1 MSAHPGPRSVVRAP
15 ARAISRTGGGG
26 ASLPGVAEILMG
38 VTGGIAAY
46 KSLDVLRILQ
56 RHGHGVS
63 VVMTHTAERF
73 VGSASFAA
81 LSGREVG
88 THLFG
93 DSEQPG
99 YHHLDVNDGKDLMLV
114 APASANTISQM
125 ASGAASSLL
134 TSCYLAFRG
143 PVVVAPA
150 MNTSMWLHPAT
161 ARNIDMLRA
170 DGVHLVDP
178 ESGLL
183 ADGAVGPG
191 RLAEPMAIV
200 DAVEA
205 VLAGG
210 SGRRDLAGKTVLIS
224 AGGTREPI
232 DAVRYVGNRSSG
244 RMGWALA
251 AAARDR
257 GADVV
262 MVQANVDLPREPG
275 IRYVDAPTAAAM
287 RDACRAEFPG
297 CDMLIMCAAVADYRP
312 VDAASAKLDKSKAD
326 ALTVQMERTTDILAE
341 LSALRDDQ
349 VLVGFAAEHGPEG
362 LERARGKRQRKSVD
376 IMVHNDAAVEGA
388 AFEGADNIIT
398 IIGPGEGEHSLPRMS
413 KRECAERILDAA
425 TPLVEA
431 LPARS

>member
-1 MSAHPGPRSVVRAP
+1 M
-15 ARAISRTGGGG
+15 
-26 ASLPGVAEILMG
+26 AEILLG

-56 RHGHGVS
+56 RQGHGVS

-93 DSEQPG
+93 DADQPG

-150 MNTSMWLHPAT
+150 MNTSMWMHPAT
-161 ARNIDMLRA
+161 ARNIEALRR
-170 DGVHLVDP
+170 DGAHIIEP

-191 RLAEPMAIV
+191 RLAEPAAIV
-200 DAVEA
+200 AAVEA
-205 VLAGG
+205 ALGAPAGA
-210 SGRRDLAGKTVLIS
+210 RDMQGLSVLIS

-257 GADVV
+257 GAAVTV
-262 MVQANVDLPREPG
+262 VQANVDLPREAG

-287 RDACRAEFPG
+287 RDACRAEFPA
-297 CDMLIMCAAVADYRP
+297 CDVLIMCAAVADYRP
-312 VDAASAKLDKSKAD
+312 VAAADGKLDKSRTD
-326 ALTVQMERTTDILAE
+326 AITVEMERTTDILAE
-341 LSALRDDQ
+341 LSALRGDQ

-362 LERARGKRQRKSVD
+362 LDRARAKRVRKAVD
-376 IMVHNDAAVEGA
+376 IVVHNDAAIPGA
-388 AFEGADNIIT
+388 AFEGPENVIT
-398 IIGPGEGEHSLPRMS
+398 IIGPGEDEASLPRMT

-425 TPLVEA
+425 RPLVGA
-431 LPARS
+431 GPVGAS

>member
-1 MSAHPGPRSVVRAP
+1 M
-15 ARAISRTGGGG
+15 
-26 ASLPGVAEILMG
+26 AEILLG

-56 RHGHGVS
+56 RQGHGVS

-73 VGSASFAA
+73 VGSASFAS

-93 DSEQPG
+93 DSDQPG

-161 ARNIDMLRA
+161 ARNMETLRR
-170 DGVHLVDP
+170 DGAHIIDP

-191 RLAEPMAIV
+191 RLAEPAAIV
-200 DAVEA
+200 AAVEA
-205 VLAGG
+205 ALGAPAGA
-210 SGRRDLAGKTVLIS
+210 RDMEGLSVLIS

-257 GADVV
+257 GAAVTV
-262 MVQANVDLPREPG
+262 VQANVDLPREAG

-287 RDACRAEFPG
+287 RDACRAEFPA
-297 CDMLIMCAAVADYRP
+297 CDVLIMCAAVADYRP
-312 VDAASAKLDKSKAD
+312 VAAADGKLDKSRAD
-326 ALTVQMERTTDILAE
+326 AITVEMERTTDILAE
-341 LSALRDDQ
+341 LSALRGDQ

-362 LERARGKRQRKSVD
+362 LDRARAKRVRKAVD
-376 IMVHNDAAVEGA
+376 IVVHNDAAIPGA
-388 AFEGADNIIT
+388 AFEGPENVIT
-398 IIGPGEGEHSLPRMS
+398 IIGPGEDEASLPRMT
-413 KRECAERILDAA
+413 KRECAERILNAA
-425 TPLVEA
+425 RPLVGA
-431 LPARS
+431 GPVGAS

>member
-1 MSAHPGPRSVVRAP
+1 M
-15 ARAISRTGGGG
+15 
-26 ASLPGVAEILMG
+26 AEILLG

-56 RHGHGVS
+56 RQGHGVS

-93 DSEQPG
+93 DADQPG

-150 MNTSMWLHPAT
+150 MNTSMWMHPAT
-161 ARNIDMLRA
+161 ARNIEALRR
-170 DGVHLVDP
+170 DGAHIIEP

-191 RLAEPMAIV
+191 RLAEPAAIV
-200 DAVEA
+200 AAVEA
-205 VLAGG
+205 ALGAPAGA
-210 SGRRDLAGKTVLIS
+210 RDMEGLSVLIS

-257 GADVV
+257 GAAVTV
-262 MVQANVDLPREPG
+262 VQANVDLPREAG

-287 RDACRAEFPG
+287 RDACRAEFPA
-297 CDMLIMCAAVADYRP
+297 CDVLIMCAAVADYRP
-312 VDAASAKLDKSKAD
+312 VAAADGKLDKSRAD
-326 ALTVQMERTTDILAE
+326 AITVEMERTTDILAE
-341 LSALRDDQ
+341 LSALRADQ

-362 LERARGKRQRKSVD
+362 LDRARGKRVRKAVD
-376 IMVHNDAAVEGA
+376 IVVHNDAAVPGA
-388 AFEGADNIIT
+388 AFEGPENIIT
-398 IIGPGEGEHSLPRMS
+398 IIGPGDAEVSLPRMV

-425 TPLVEA
+425 RPLVGA
-431 LPARS
+431 GPVGAS

>member
-1 MSAHPGPRSVVRAP
+1 
-15 ARAISRTGGGG
+15 
-26 ASLPGVAEILMG
+26 VAEILMG

-56 RHGHGVS
+56 RQGHGVS

-99 YHHLDVNDGKDLMLV
+99 YHHLDVNGGKDLMLV

-125 ASGAASSLL
+125 ASGSATSLL

-161 ARNIDMLRA
+161 ARNIETLRA

-191 RLAEPMAIV
+191 RLAEPMTIV
-200 DAVEA
+200 EAVEA

-210 SGRRDLAGKTVLIS
+210 TAARDLVGKTVLIS

-262 MVQANVDLPREPG
+262 VVQANVDLPREPG

-287 RDACRAEFPG
+287 RDACRAEFPA

-312 VDAASAKLDKSKAD
+312 IDAASGKLDKSKSD

-341 LSALRDDQ
+341 LSALREDQ

-376 IMVHNDAAVEGA
+376 IVVHNDAAVEGA

-398 IIGPGEGEHSLPRMS
+398 IIGPGESEQALPRMS
-413 KRECAERILDAA
+413 KRQCAERILDSA

-431 LPARS
+431 LPSRT

>member
-1 MSAHPGPRSVVRAP
+1 M
-15 ARAISRTGGGG
+15 
-26 ASLPGVAEILMG
+26 AEILLG

-56 RHGHGVS
+56 RQGHGVS

-93 DSEQPG
+93 DADQPG

-161 ARNIDMLRA
+161 ARNIATLRG
-170 DGVHLVDP
+170 DGAHIIEP

-183 ADGAVGPG
+183 ADGAVVPG
-191 RLAEPMAIV
+191 RLAEPAAIAA
-200 DAVEA
+200 AVEA
-205 VLAGG
+205 ALGAEAGA
-210 SGRRDLAGKTVLIS
+210 RDMEGLSVLIS

-257 GADVV
+257 GAEVTV
-262 MVQANVDLPREPG
+262 VQANVDLPREAG

-287 RDACRAEFPG
+287 RDACRAEFPA
-297 CDMLIMCAAVADYRP
+297 CDVLIMCAAVADYRP
-312 VDAASAKLDKSKAD
+312 VAAADGKLDKSRAD
-326 ALTVQMERTTDILAE
+326 AITVEMERTTDILAE
-341 LSALRDDQ
+341 LSALRADQ

-362 LERARGKRQRKSVD
+362 LDRARGKRVRKAVD
-376 IMVHNDAAVEGA
+376 IVVHNDAAVPGA
-388 AFEGADNIIT
+388 AFEGPENIIT
-398 IIGPGEGEHSLPRMS
+398 IIGPGDAEVSLPRMA

-425 TPLVEA
+425 RPLVGA
-431 LPARS
+431 GPVGAS

>member
-1 MSAHPGPRSVVRAP
+1 M
-15 ARAISRTGGGG
+15 
-26 ASLPGVAEILMG
+26 AEILLG

-56 RHGHGVS
+56 RQGHGVS

-93 DSEQPG
+93 DADQPG

-161 ARNIDMLRA
+161 ARNMETLRR
-170 DGVHLVDP
+170 DGAHIIDP

-191 RLAEPMAIV
+191 RLAEPAAIV
-200 DAVEA
+200 AAVEA
-205 VLAGG
+205 ALGAPAGA
-210 SGRRDLAGKTVLIS
+210 RDMEGLSVLIS

-257 GADVV
+257 GAEVTV
-262 MVQANVDLPREPG
+262 VQANVDLPREAG
-275 IRYVDAPTAAAM
+275 IRYVDAPTAAAL
-287 RDACRAEFPG
+287 RDACRAEFPA
-297 CDMLIMCAAVADYRP
+297 CDVLIMCAAVADYRP
-312 VDAASAKLDKSKAD
+312 VAAADGKLDKSRAD
-326 ALTVQMERTTDILAE
+326 AITVEMERTTDILAE
-341 LSALRDDQ
+341 LSALRGDQ

-362 LERARGKRQRKSVD
+362 LDRARAKRVRKAVD
-376 IMVHNDAAVEGA
+376 IVVHNDAAIPGA
-388 AFEGADNIIT
+388 AFEGPENVIT
-398 IIGPGEGEHSLPRMS
+398 IIGPGEDEASLPRMT

-425 TPLVEA
+425 RPLVGA
-431 LPARS
+431 GPVGAS

>member
-1 MSAHPGPRSVVRAP
+1 M
-15 ARAISRTGGGG
+15 
-26 ASLPGVAEILMG
+26 AEILLG

-56 RHGHGVS
+56 RQGHGVS

-73 VGSASFAA
+73 VGSASFAS

-93 DSEQPG
+93 DSDQPG

-161 ARNIDMLRA
+161 ARNMETLRR
-170 DGVHLVDP
+170 DGAHIIDP

-191 RLAEPMAIV
+191 RLAEPAAIV
-200 DAVEA
+200 AAVEA
-205 VLAGG
+205 ALGAPAGA
-210 SGRRDLAGKTVLIS
+210 RDMEGLSVLIS

-257 GADVV
+257 GAAVTV
-262 MVQANVDLPREPG
+262 VQANVDLPREAG

-287 RDACRAEFPG
+287 RDACRAEFPA
-297 CDMLIMCAAVADYRP
+297 CDVLIMCAAVADYRP
-312 VDAASAKLDKSKAD
+312 VAAADGKLDKSRAD
-326 ALTVQMERTTDILAE
+326 AITVEMERTTDILAE
-341 LSALRDDQ
+341 LSALRGDQ

-362 LERARGKRQRKSVD
+362 LDRARAKRVRKAVD
-376 IMVHNDAAVEGA
+376 IVVHNDAAIPGA
-388 AFEGADNIIT
+388 AFEGPENVIT
-398 IIGPGEGEHSLPRMS
+398 IIGPGEDEASLPRMT

-425 TPLVEA
+425 RPLVGA
-431 LPARS
+431 GPVGAS

>member
-1 MSAHPGPRSVVRAP
+1 M
-15 ARAISRTGGGG
+15 
-26 ASLPGVAEILMG
+26 AEILLG

-56 RHGHGVS
+56 RQGHGVS

-93 DSEQPG
+93 DADQPG

-161 ARNIDMLRA
+161 ARNIATLRG
-170 DGVHLVDP
+170 DGAHIIEP

-191 RLAEPMAIV
+191 RLAEPAAIV
-200 DAVEA
+200 AAVEA
-205 VLAGG
+205 ALGAPAGA
-210 SGRRDLAGKTVLIS
+210 RDMQGLSVLIS

-257 GADVV
+257 GAAVTV
-262 MVQANVDLPREPG
+262 VQANVDLPREAG

-287 RDACRAEFPG
+287 RDACRAEFPA
-297 CDMLIMCAAVADYRP
+297 CDVLIMCAAVADYRP
-312 VDAASAKLDKSKAD
+312 VAAADGKLDKSRTD
-326 ALTVQMERTTDILAE
+326 AITVEMERTTDILAE
-341 LSALRDDQ
+341 LSALRGDQ

-362 LERARGKRQRKSVD
+362 LDRARAKRVRKAVD
-376 IMVHNDAAVEGA
+376 IVVHNDAAIPGA
-388 AFEGADNIIT
+388 AFEGPENVIT
-398 IIGPGEGEHSLPRMS
+398 IIGPGEDEASLPRMT

-425 TPLVEA
+425 RPLVGA
-431 LPARS
+431 GPVGAS

>member
-1 MSAHPGPRSVVRAP
+1 M
-15 ARAISRTGGGG
+15 
-26 ASLPGVAEILMG
+26 AEILLG

-56 RHGHGVS
+56 RQGHGVS

-93 DSEQPG
+93 DSDQPG

-150 MNTSMWLHPAT
+150 MNTSMWMHPAT
-161 ARNIDMLRA
+161 ARNIETLRR
-170 DGVHLVDP
+170 DGAHIIDP

-191 RLAEPMAIV
+191 RLAEPAAIV
-200 DAVEA
+200 AAVEA
-205 VLAGG
+205 ALGAPAGA
-210 SGRRDLAGKTVLIS
+210 RDMEGLSVLIS

-257 GADVV
+257 GAEVTV
-262 MVQANVDLPREPG
+262 VQANVDLPREAG

-287 RDACRAEFPG
+287 RDACRAEFPA
-297 CDMLIMCAAVADYRP
+297 CDVLIMCAAVADYRP
-312 VDAASAKLDKSKAD
+312 VAAADGKLDKSRAD
-326 ALTVQMERTTDILAE
+326 AITVEMERTTDILAE
-341 LSALRDDQ
+341 LSALRGDQ

-362 LERARGKRQRKSVD
+362 LDRARAKRVRKAVD
-376 IMVHNDAAVEGA
+376 IVVHNDAAVPGA
-388 AFEGADNIIT
+388 AFEGPENVIT
-398 IIGPGEGEHSLPRMS
+398 IIGPGEDEASLPRMT

-425 TPLVEA
+425 RPLVGA
-431 LPARS
+431 GPVGTS

>member
-1 MSAHPGPRSVVRAP
+1 
-15 ARAISRTGGGG
+15 
-26 ASLPGVAEILMG
+26 MG

-46 KSLDVLRILQ
+46 KSLDVLRMLQ
-56 RHGHGVS
+56 RQGHGVS

-81 LSGREVG
+81 LSQREVG
-88 THLFG
+88 TSMFG
-93 DSEQPG
+93 DADQPG

-114 APASANTISQM
+114 APASANTIAQM
-125 ASGAASSLL
+125 ASGMASNLL

-161 ARNIDMLRA
+161 QANIDRLRA
-170 DGVHLVDP
+170 FGAHIVEP

-191 RLAEPMAIV
+191 RLAEPSVIV
-200 DAVEA
+200 NAVES
-205 VLAGG
+205 VLAGRADG
-210 SGRRDLAGKTVLIS
+210 DLAGCRVLIS

-262 MVQANVDLPREPG
+262 VVQANVDLPREPG
-275 IRYVDAPTAAAM
+275 IRYVDAPTAAEM
-287 RDACRAEFPG
+287 RDACVGEFA
-297 CDMLIMCAAVADYRP
+297 DADVLIMCAAVADYRP
-312 VDAASAKLDKSKAD
+312 VDRREGKLDKSAAD
-326 ALTVQMERTTDILAE
+326 ALTVEMERTTDILAE
-341 LSALRDDQ
+341 LSSMRDDQ
-349 VLVGFAAEHGPEG
+349 VLIGFAAEHGPEG
-362 LERARGKRQRKSVD
+362 LERARGKRTRKAVD
-376 IMVHNDAAVEGA
+376 IVVHNDAAVPGA
-388 AFEGADNIIT
+388 AFEGDENIIT
-398 IIGPGEGEHSLPRMS
+398 IIGPGDAEQAMPRMS
-413 KRECAERILDAA
+413 KRRCAEAIIDAA
-425 TPLVEA
+425 LPLVGGGRPVTA
-431 LPARS
+431 

>member
-1 MSAHPGPRSVVRAP
+1 M
-15 ARAISRTGGGG
+15 
-26 ASLPGVAEILMG
+26 AEILMG

-88 THLFG
+88 TALFG
-93 DSEQPG
+93 DAEQPG
-99 YHHLDVNDGKDLMLV
+99 YHHLEMNDGMDLMLV

-125 ASGAASSLL
+125 ATGAASSLL

-161 ARNIDMLRA
+161 ARNIETLRG
-170 DGVHLVDP
+170 DGVHMVDP

-191 RLAEPMAIV
+191 RLADPSAIV
-200 DAVEA
+200 AAVEA
-205 VLAGG
+205 VLG
-210 SGRRDLAGKTVLIS
+210 SASSRRDLAGKSVLIS

-262 MVQANVDLPREPG
+262 VVQANVDLPREGG
-275 IRYVDAPTAAAM
+275 IRYVDAPTAEAM
-287 RDACRAEFPG
+287 RNACRAEFPS

-312 VDAASAKLDKSKAD
+312 VAAADGKLDKSKAD
-326 ALTVQMERTTDILAE
+326 ALTVEMERTTDILAE
-341 LSALRDDQ
+341 LSSMRDDQ
-349 VLVGFAAEHGPEG
+349 VLVGFAAEHGPAG
-362 LERARGKRQRKSVD
+362 LERARGKRARKAVD
-376 IMVHNDAAVEGA
+376 IVVHNDAAVEGA
-388 AFEGADNIIT
+388 AFEGPENIIT
-398 IIGPGEGEHSLPRMS
+398 IIGPGDAEAALPRMT

-425 TPLVEA
+425 MPLVR
-431 LPARS
+431 ARPITA

>member
-1 MSAHPGPRSVVRAP
+1 M
-15 ARAISRTGGGG
+15 
-26 ASLPGVAEILMG
+26 AEILLG

-56 RHGHGVS
+56 RQGHGVS

-93 DSEQPG
+93 DADQPG

-150 MNTSMWLHPAT
+150 MNTSMWMHPAT
-161 ARNIDMLRA
+161 ARNIETLRR
-170 DGVHLVDP
+170 DGAHIIDP

-191 RLAEPMAIV
+191 RLAEPAAIV
-200 DAVEA
+200 AAVEA
-205 VLAGG
+205 ALGAPAGA
-210 SGRRDLAGKTVLIS
+210 RDMEGLSVLIS

-257 GADVV
+257 GAAVTV
-262 MVQANVDLPREPG
+262 VQANVDLPREAG
-275 IRYVDAPTAAAM
+275 IRYVDAPTAAAL
-287 RDACRAEFPG
+287 RDACRAEFPA
-297 CDMLIMCAAVADYRP
+297 CDVLIMCAAVADYRP
-312 VDAASAKLDKSKAD
+312 VAAADGKLDKSRAD
-326 ALTVQMERTTDILAE
+326 AITVEMERTTDILAE
-341 LSALRDDQ
+341 LSALRGDQ

-362 LERARGKRQRKSVD
+362 LDRARAKRVRKAVD
-376 IMVHNDAAVEGA
+376 IVVHNDAAIPGA
-388 AFEGADNIIT
+388 AFEGPENVIT
-398 IIGPGEGEHSLPRMS
+398 IIGPGEDEASLPRMT

-425 TPLVEA
+425 RPLVGA
-431 LPARS
+431 GPVGAS

>member
-1 MSAHPGPRSVVRAP
+1 
-15 ARAISRTGGGG
+15 
-26 ASLPGVAEILMG
+26 
-38 VTGGIAAY
+38 
-46 KSLDVLRILQ
+46 VLRILQ
-56 RHGHGVS
+56 RQGHGVS

-93 DSEQPG
+93 DADQPG

-161 ARNIDMLRA
+161 ARNIATLRG
-170 DGVHLVDP
+170 DGAHIIEP

-191 RLAEPMAIV
+191 RLAEPAAIAA
-200 DAVEA
+200 AVEA
-205 VLAGG
+205 ALGAEAGA
-210 SGRRDLAGKTVLIS
+210 RDMEGLSVLIS

-257 GADVV
+257 GAEVTV
-262 MVQANVDLPREPG
+262 VQANVDLPREAG

-287 RDACRAEFPG
+287 RDACRAEFPA
-297 CDMLIMCAAVADYRP
+297 CDVLIMCAAVADYRP
-312 VDAASAKLDKSKAD
+312 VAAADGKLDKSRAD
-326 ALTVQMERTTDILAE
+326 AITVEMERTTDILAE
-341 LSALRDDQ
+341 LSALRADQ

-362 LERARGKRQRKSVD
+362 LDRARGKRVRKAVD
-376 IMVHNDAAVEGA
+376 IVVHNDAAVPGA
-388 AFEGADNIIT
+388 AFEGPENIIT
-398 IIGPGEGEHSLPRMS
+398 IIGPGDAEVSLPRMA

-425 TPLVEA
+425 RPLVGA
-431 LPARS
+431 GPVGAS

>member
-1 MSAHPGPRSVVRAP
+1 M
-15 ARAISRTGGGG
+15 
-26 ASLPGVAEILMG
+26 AEILLG

-56 RHGHGVS
+56 RQGHGVS

-93 DSEQPG
+93 DADQPG

-150 MNTSMWLHPAT
+150 MNTSMWMHPAT
-161 ARNIDMLRA
+161 ARNIEALRR
-170 DGVHLVDP
+170 DGAHIIEP

-191 RLAEPMAIV
+191 RLAEPAAIV
-200 DAVEA
+200 AAVEA
-205 VLAGG
+205 ALGAPAGA
-210 SGRRDLAGKTVLIS
+210 RDMEGLSVLIS

-257 GADVV
+257 GAAVTV
-262 MVQANVDLPREPG
+262 VQANVDLAREAG
-275 IRYVDAPTAAAM
+275 IRYVDAPTAAAL
-287 RDACRAEFPG
+287 RDACRAEFPA
-297 CDMLIMCAAVADYRP
+297 CDVLIMCAAVADYRP
-312 VDAASAKLDKSKAD
+312 VAAADGKLDKSRTD
-326 ALTVQMERTTDILAE
+326 AITVEMERTTDILAE
-341 LSALRDDQ
+341 LSALRGDQ

-362 LERARGKRQRKSVD
+362 LDRARAKRVRKAVD
-376 IMVHNDAAVEGA
+376 IVVHNDAAIPGA
-388 AFEGADNIIT
+388 AFEGPENVIT
-398 IIGPGEGEHSLPRMS
+398 IIGPGEDEASLPRMT

-425 TPLVEA
+425 RPLVGA
-431 LPARS
+431 GPVGAS

>member
-1 MSAHPGPRSVVRAP
+1 M
-15 ARAISRTGGGG
+15 
-26 ASLPGVAEILMG
+26 AEILLG

-56 RHGHGVS
+56 RQGHGVS

-93 DSEQPG
+93 DSDQPG

-150 MNTSMWLHPAT
+150 MNTSMWMHPAT
-161 ARNIDMLRA
+161 ARNIETLRR
-170 DGVHLVDP
+170 DGAHIIDP

-191 RLAEPMAIV
+191 RLAEPAAIV
-200 DAVEA
+200 AAVEA
-205 VLAGG
+205 ALGAPAGA
-210 SGRRDLAGKTVLIS
+210 RDMEGLSVLIS

-257 GADVV
+257 GAAVTV
-262 MVQANVDLPREPG
+262 VQANVDLPREAG
-275 IRYVDAPTAAAM
+275 IRYVDAPTAAAL
-287 RDACRAEFPG
+287 RDACRAEFPA
-297 CDMLIMCAAVADYRP
+297 CDVLIMCAAVADYRP
-312 VDAASAKLDKSKAD
+312 VAAADGKLDKSRAD
-326 ALTVQMERTTDILAE
+326 AITVEMERTTDILAE
-341 LSALRDDQ
+341 LSALRGDQ

-362 LERARGKRQRKSVD
+362 LDRARAKRVRKAVD
-376 IMVHNDAAVEGA
+376 IVVHNDAAIPGA
-388 AFEGADNIIT
+388 AFEGPENVIT
-398 IIGPGEGEHSLPRMS
+398 IIGPGEDEASLPRMT

-425 TPLVEA
+425 RPLV
-431 LPARS
+431 

>member
-1 MSAHPGPRSVVRAP
+1 
-15 ARAISRTGGGG
+15 
-26 ASLPGVAEILMG
+26 VAEILMG

-93 DSEQPG
+93 DAEQPG

-125 ASGAASSLL
+125 AGGAASSLL

-161 ARNIDMLRA
+161 ARNIDRLRA

-191 RLAEPMAIV
+191 RLAEPSAIV
-200 DAVEA
+200 AAVEA
-205 VLAGG
+205 VLAR
-210 SGRRDLAGKTVLIS
+210 SAPAHDLAGVRVLVS

-257 GADVV
+257 GAEVV
-262 MVQANVDLPREPG
+262 VVQANVDLPREPG

-287 RDACRAEFPG
+287 RDACRDEFPE

-312 VDAASAKLDKSKAD
+312 VDAASGKLDKSRAD
-326 ALTVQMERTTDILAE
+326 SLTVQMERTTDILAE
-341 LSALRDDQ
+341 LAALRAEQ

-362 LERARGKRQRKSVD
+362 LERARGKRTRKAVD
-376 IMVHNDAAVEGA
+376 IVVHNDAAVDGA
-388 AFEGADNIIT
+388 AFEGPDNIVT
-398 IIGPGEGEHSLPRMS
+398 IIGPGDAEEALPRMA
-413 KRECAERILDAA
+413 KRQCADRILDAA
-425 TPLVEA
+425 RPLVRA
-431 LPARS
+431 GHITA

>member
-1 MSAHPGPRSVVRAP
+1 
-15 ARAISRTGGGG
+15 
-26 ASLPGVAEILMG
+26 MG

-93 DSEQPG
+93 DAEQPG

-125 ASGAASSLL
+125 AGGAASSLL

-161 ARNIDMLRA
+161 ARNIDRLRA

-191 RLAEPMAIV
+191 RLAEPSAIV
-200 DAVEA
+200 AAVEA
-205 VLAGG
+205 VLAR
-210 SGRRDLAGKTVLIS
+210 SAPAHDLAGVRVLVS

-244 RMGWALA
+244 RMS
-251 AAARDR
+251 RFS
-257 GADVV
+257 
-262 MVQANVDLPREPG
+262 E
-275 IRYVDAPTAAAM
+275 T
-287 RDACRAEFPG
+287 
-297 CDMLIMCAAVADYRP
+297 
-312 VDAASAKLDKSKAD
+312 SAWYYCNTSIIQTLVSKLSS
-326 ALTVQMERTTDILAE
+326 I
-341 LSALRDDQ
+341 
-349 VLVGFAAEHGPEG
+349 
-362 LERARGKRQRKSVD
+362 
-376 IMVHNDAAVEGA
+376 
-388 AFEGADNIIT
+388 
-398 IIGPGEGEHSLPRMS
+398 
-413 KRECAERILDAA
+413 
-425 TPLVEA
+425 
-431 LPARS
+431 

>member
-1 MSAHPGPRSVVRAP
+1 M
-15 ARAISRTGGGG
+15 
-26 ASLPGVAEILMG
+26 AEILLG

-56 RHGHGVS
+56 RQGHGVS

-93 DSEQPG
+93 DADQPG

-150 MNTSMWLHPAT
+150 MNTSMWMHPAT
-161 ARNIDMLRA
+161 ARNIEALRR
-170 DGVHLVDP
+170 DGAHIIEP

-191 RLAEPMAIV
+191 RLAEPAAIV
-200 DAVEA
+200 AAVEA
-205 VLAGG
+205 ALGAPAGA
-210 SGRRDLAGKTVLIS
+210 RDMQGLSVLIS

-257 GADVV
+257 GAAVTV
-262 MVQANVDLPREPG
+262 VQANVDLPREAG
-275 IRYVDAPTAAAM
+275 IRYVDAPTAAAL
-287 RDACRAEFPG
+287 RDACRAEFPA
-297 CDMLIMCAAVADYRP
+297 CDVLIMCAAVADYRP
-312 VDAASAKLDKSKAD
+312 VAAADGKLDKSRTD
-326 ALTVQMERTTDILAE
+326 AITVEMERTTDILAE
-341 LSALRDDQ
+341 LSALRGDQ

-362 LERARGKRQRKSVD
+362 LDRARAKRVRKAVD
-376 IMVHNDAAVEGA
+376 IVVHNDAAVPGA
-388 AFEGADNIIT
+388 AFEGPENVIT
-398 IIGPGEGEHSLPRMS
+398 IIGPGEDEASLPRMT

-425 TPLVEA
+425 RPLVGA
-431 LPARS
+431 GPVGAS

>member
-1 MSAHPGPRSVVRAP
+1 M
-15 ARAISRTGGGG
+15 
-26 ASLPGVAEILMG
+26 AEILLG

-56 RHGHGVS
+56 RQGHGVS

-93 DSEQPG
+93 DADQPG

-161 ARNIDMLRA
+161 ARNIATLRG
-170 DGVHLVDP
+170 DGAHIIEP

-191 RLAEPMAIV
+191 RLAEPAAIAA
-200 DAVEA
+200 AVEA
-205 VLAGG
+205 ALGAEAGA
-210 SGRRDLAGKTVLIS
+210 RDMEGLSVLIS

-257 GADVV
+257 GAEVTV
-262 MVQANVDLPREPG
+262 VQANVDLPREAG

-287 RDACRAEFPG
+287 RDACRAEFPA
-297 CDMLIMCAAVADYRP
+297 CDVLIMCAAVADYRP
-312 VDAASAKLDKSKAD
+312 VAAADGKLDKSRAD
-326 ALTVQMERTTDILAE
+326 AITVEMERTTDILAE
-341 LSALRDDQ
+341 LSALRADQ

-362 LERARGKRQRKSVD
+362 LDRARGKRVRKAVD
-376 IMVHNDAAVEGA
+376 IVVHNDAAVPGA
-388 AFEGADNIIT
+388 AFEGPENIIT
-398 IIGPGEGEHSLPRMS
+398 IIGPGDAEVSLPRMV

-425 TPLVEA
+425 RPLVGA
-431 LPARS
+431 GPVGAS

>member
-1 MSAHPGPRSVVRAP
+1 M
-15 ARAISRTGGGG
+15 
-26 ASLPGVAEILMG
+26 AEILLG

-56 RHGHGVS
+56 RQGHGVS

-88 THLFG
+88 TRLFG
-93 DSEQPG
+93 DADQPG

-150 MNTSMWLHPAT
+150 MNTSMWMHPAT
-161 ARNIDMLRA
+161 ARNIEALRR
-170 DGVHLVDP
+170 DGAHIIEP

-191 RLAEPMAIV
+191 RLAEPAAIV
-200 DAVEA
+200 AAVEA
-205 VLAGG
+205 ALHAPAGA
-210 SGRRDLAGKTVLIS
+210 RDMEGLSVLIS

-257 GADVV
+257 GAAVTV
-262 MVQANVDLPREPG
+262 VQANVDLPREAG

-287 RDACRAEFPG
+287 RDACRAEFPA
-297 CDMLIMCAAVADYRP
+297 CDVLIMCAAVADYRP
-312 VDAASAKLDKSKAD
+312 VAAADGKLDKSRAD
-326 ALTVQMERTTDILAE
+326 AITVEMERTTDILAE
-341 LSALRDDQ
+341 LSALRGDQ

-362 LERARGKRQRKSVD
+362 LDRARAKRVRKAVD
-376 IMVHNDAAVEGA
+376 IVVHNDAAIPGA
-388 AFEGADNIIT
+388 AFEGPENVIT
-398 IIGPGEGEHSLPRMS
+398 IIGPGEDEASLPRMT

-425 TPLVEA
+425 RPLVGA
-431 LPARS
+431 GPVGAS

>member
-1 MSAHPGPRSVVRAP
+1 M
-15 ARAISRTGGGG
+15 
-26 ASLPGVAEILMG
+26 AEILLG

-56 RHGHGVS
+56 RQGHGVS

-93 DSEQPG
+93 DADQPG

-161 ARNIDMLRA
+161 ARNIATLRG
-170 DGVHLVDP
+170 DGAHIIEP

-191 RLAEPMAIV
+191 RLAEPAAIAA
-200 DAVEA
+200 AVEA
-205 VLAGG
+205 ALGAEAGA
-210 SGRRDLAGKTVLIS
+210 RDMEGLSVLIS

-257 GADVV
+257 GAEVTV
-262 MVQANVDLPREPG
+262 VQANVDLPREAG

-287 RDACRAEFPG
+287 RDACRAEFPA
-297 CDMLIMCAAVADYRP
+297 CDVLIMCAAVADYRP
-312 VDAASAKLDKSKAD
+312 VAAADGKLDKSRAD
-326 ALTVQMERTTDILAE
+326 AITVEMERTTDILAE
-341 LSALRDDQ
+341 LSALRADQ

-362 LERARGKRQRKSVD
+362 LDRARGKRVRKAVD
-376 IMVHNDAAVEGA
+376 IVVHNDAAVPGA
-388 AFEGADNIIT
+388 AFEGPENIIT
-398 IIGPGEGEHSLPRMS
+398 IIGPGDAEVSLPRMA

-425 TPLVEA
+425 RPLVGA
-431 LPARS
+431 GPVGAS